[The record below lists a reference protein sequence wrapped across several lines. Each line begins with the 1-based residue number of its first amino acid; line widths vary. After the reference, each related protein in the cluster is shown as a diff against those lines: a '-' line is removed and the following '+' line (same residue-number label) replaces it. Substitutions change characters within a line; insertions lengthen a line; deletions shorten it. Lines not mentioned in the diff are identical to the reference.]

1 MEDKLKAKNEK
12 RNDEKNKKEEDNI
25 ENIENIEN
33 IDNLKD
39 MISRDSYSTNKDSQN
54 EIKKEKISSDINY
67 DNLLLKNKNYKIE
80 ILDEQYK
87 NYDLNFKI
95 IVIGNVGVGKSCL
108 SLKATKGIFTEEYT
122 STVGFEFY
130 CFNVK
135 INDKIVKLQIWD
147 TCGQEA
153 YRSLIM
159 NFYRNTSLAIVV
171 YSVEDKQSFN
181 DINIWLK
188 QVKTYGTSSCKI
200 FLIGNKIDTESRE
213 VSYEQG
219 LKCKN
224 DFFFDCFMET
234 SAKEDINTRELFV
247 NCAAILYDETENL
260 IEQSRLESSSDSESL
275 RFSLAREDNYVE
287 VDQCSC

>member
-1 MEDKLKAKNEK
+1 MEDISSTI
-12 RNDEKNKKEEDNI
+12 NKDKKIEDNI
-25 ENIENIEN
+25 KDNEIENIYNQNEI
-33 IDNLKD
+33 ID
-39 MISRDSYSTNKDSQN
+39 RDSYSYSTNKDSQN
-54 EIKKEKISSDINY
+54 EMKKEKISSDINY
-67 DNLLLKNKNYKIE
+67 NNILLKNKNYSIE
-80 ILDEQYK
+80 ILDDQEK
-87 NYDLNFKI
+87 KYDLNFKI

-108 SLKATKGIFTEEYT
+108 SLKATKGIFIEEYT

-159 NFYRNTSLAIVV
+159 NFYRNASLAIVV
-171 YSVEDKQSFN
+171 YSVEDKNSFN
-181 DINIWLK
+181 DVNIWLK
-188 QVKTYGTSSCKI
+188 QVKTFGTSSCKI
-200 FLIGNKIDTESRE
+200 FLIGNKIDTDCRE

-234 SAKEDINTRELFV
+234 SAKEGINTRELFV
-247 NCAAILYDETENL
+247 NCATILYEENMNF
-260 IEQSRLESSSDSESL
+260 IEQMGMTDYSSDSESL
-275 RFSLAREDNYVE
+275 KLSLVNEDKYEDYDDCN
-287 VDQCSC
+287 C

>member
-1 MEDKLKAKNEK
+1 MEEISEDKIKEKSQEINE
-12 RNDEKNKKEEDNI
+12 NE
-25 ENIENIEN
+25 IEN
-33 IDNLKD
+33 IDNQKES
-39 MISRDSYSTNKDSQN
+39 IERDSYSTNKDS
-54 EIKKEKISSDINY
+54 IIDTRKEKILSDINY
-67 DNLLLKNKNYKIE
+67 TNLLLKNKNYKIE
-80 ILDEQYK
+80 ILDEHIK
-87 NYDLNFKI
+87 KYDLNFKI
-95 IVIGNVGVGKSCL
+95 IIIGNIGVGKSCL

-153 YRSLIM
+153 YRSLIQ
-159 NFYRNTSLAIVV
+159 NFYRNASLAIVV
-171 YSVEDKQSFN
+171 YSIEDKNSFD

-200 FLIGNKIDTESRE
+200 FLIGNKIDSDFRE

-234 SAKEDINTRELFV
+234 SAKEGINTRELFV
-247 NCAAILYDETENL
+247 NAATVLYEENKNL
-260 IEQSRLESSSDSESL
+260 IEEIGVEDSSDSDSL
-275 RFSLAREDNYVE
+275 RFSLGKEEKYLED
-287 VDQCSC
+287 VDQCNC

>member
-1 MEDKLKAKNEK
+1 MEEISEDKIKEKSKEINE
-12 RNDEKNKKEEDNI
+12 NE
-25 ENIENIEN
+25 IEN
-33 IDNLKD
+33 IDNQKES
-39 MISRDSYSTNKDSQN
+39 IERDSYSTNKDS
-54 EIKKEKISSDINY
+54 ITDTRKEKILSDINY
-67 DNLLLKNKNYKIE
+67 TNLLLKNKNYKIE
-80 ILDEQYK
+80 ILDEHIK
-87 NYDLNFKI
+87 KYDLNFKI
-95 IVIGNVGVGKSCL
+95 IIIGNIGVGKSCL

-153 YRSLIM
+153 YRSLIQ
-159 NFYRNTSLAIVV
+159 NFYRNASLAIVV
-171 YSVEDKQSFN
+171 YSIEDKNSFD

-200 FLIGNKIDTESRE
+200 FLIGNKIDSDFRE

-234 SAKEDINTRELFV
+234 SAKEGINTRELFV
-247 NCAAILYDETENL
+247 NAATVLYEENKNL
-260 IEQSRLESSSDSESL
+260 IEEIGVENSSDSDSL
-275 RFSLAREDNYVE
+275 RFSLGKEENYLED
-287 VDQCSC
+287 VDQCNC

>member
-1 MEDKLKAKNEK
+1 MEGAKENQ
-12 RNDEKNKKEEDNI
+12 KESIHTEDNI
-25 ENIENIEN
+25 DKKEN
-33 IDNLKD
+33 IDTVKD
-39 MISRDSYSTNKDSQN
+39 MISRDSYATNKDSQN
-54 EIKKEKISSDINY
+54 DIKKDRLPSDIKY
-67 DNLLLKNKNYKIE
+67 ENLLLKNKNYTIE

-87 NYDLNFKI
+87 KYDLNFKI
-95 IVIGNVGVGKSCL
+95 IVTGNVGVGKSCL
-108 SLKATKGIFTEEYT
+108 SLKATKGIFTEDYI

-171 YSVEDKQSFN
+171 YSVEDKESFN
-181 DINIWLK
+181 DISVWLK

-200 FLIGNKIDTESRE
+200 FLIGNKIDTENRQ
-213 VSYEQG
+213 VTYEQG

-234 SAKEDINTRELFV
+234 SAKEGINTRELFV
-247 NCAAILYDETENL
+247 NCATILYEENENL
-260 IEQSRLESSSDSESL
+260 LEQSRIESSIDSDSM
-275 RFSLAREDNYVE
+275 RFSLAKEDNYVE
-287 VDQCSC
+287 VDQCNC

>member
-1 MEDKLKAKNEK
+1 MEKISEDKIKEKSKEINE
-12 RNDEKNKKEEDNI
+12 NE
-25 ENIENIEN
+25 IEN
-33 IDNLKD
+33 IDNQKES
-39 MISRDSYSTNKDSQN
+39 IERDSYSTNKDS
-54 EIKKEKISSDINY
+54 ITDTRKEKILSDINY
-67 DNLLLKNKNYKIE
+67 TNLLLKNKNYKIE
-80 ILDEQYK
+80 ILDEHIK
-87 NYDLNFKI
+87 KYDLNFKI
-95 IVIGNVGVGKSCL
+95 IIIGNIGVGKSCL

-153 YRSLIM
+153 YRSLIQ
-159 NFYRNTSLAIVV
+159 NFYRNASLAIVV
-171 YSVEDKQSFN
+171 YSIEDKNSFD

-200 FLIGNKIDTESRE
+200 FLIGNKIDSDFRE

-234 SAKEDINTRELFV
+234 SAKEGINTRELFV
-247 NCAAILYDETENL
+247 NAATVLYEENKNL
-260 IEQSRLESSSDSESL
+260 IEEIGVENSSDSDSL
-275 RFSLAREDNYVE
+275 RFSLGKEEKYLED
-287 VDQCSC
+287 VDQCNC

>member
-1 MEDKLKAKNEK
+1 MEGAKENQ
-12 RNDEKNKKEEDNI
+12 KESIHTEDNI
-25 ENIENIEN
+25 DKKEN
-33 IDNLKD
+33 IDTVKD

-54 EIKKEKISSDINY
+54 DIKKDRLPSDIKY
-67 DNLLLKNKNYKIE
+67 ENLLLKNKNYTIE
-80 ILDEQYK
+80 ILDELYK
-87 NYDLNFKI
+87 KYDLNFKI
-95 IVIGNVGVGKSCL
+95 IVTGNVGVGKSCL
-108 SLKATKGIFTEEYT
+108 SLKATKGIFTEDYI

-171 YSVEDKQSFN
+171 YSVEDKESFN
-181 DINIWLK
+181 DISVWLK

-200 FLIGNKIDTESRE
+200 FLIGNKIDTENRQ
-213 VSYEQG
+213 VTYEQG

-234 SAKEDINTRELFV
+234 SAKEGINTRELFV
-247 NCAAILYDETENL
+247 NCATILYEENENL
-260 IEQSRLESSSDSESL
+260 LEQSRIESSIDSDSM
-275 RFSLAREDNYVE
+275 RFSLAKEDNYVE
-287 VDQCSC
+287 VDQCNC

>member
-1 MEDKLKAKNEK
+1 MEKISEDKIKEKSKEINE
-12 RNDEKNKKEEDNI
+12 NE
-25 ENIENIEN
+25 IEN
-33 IDNLKD
+33 IDNQKES
-39 MISRDSYSTNKDSQN
+39 IERDSYSTNKDS
-54 EIKKEKISSDINY
+54 ITDTRKEKILSDINY
-67 DNLLLKNKNYKIE
+67 TNLLLKNKNYKIE
-80 ILDEQYK
+80 ILDEHIK
-87 NYDLNFKI
+87 KYDLNFKI
-95 IVIGNVGVGKSCL
+95 IIIGNIGVGKSCL

-153 YRSLIM
+153 YRSLIQ
-159 NFYRNTSLAIVV
+159 NFYRNASLAIVV
-171 YSVEDKQSFN
+171 YSIEDKNSFD

-200 FLIGNKIDTESRE
+200 FLIGNKIDCDFRE

-234 SAKEDINTRELFV
+234 SAKEGINTRELFV
-247 NCAAILYDETENL
+247 NAATVLYEENKNL
-260 IEQSRLESSSDSESL
+260 IEEIGLENSGDSDSL
-275 RFSLAREDNYVE
+275 RFSLGKEEKYLED
-287 VDQCSC
+287 VDQCNC

>member
-1 MEDKLKAKNEK
+1 MEEISEDKIKEKSKEINE
-12 RNDEKNKKEEDNI
+12 NE
-25 ENIENIEN
+25 IEN
-33 IDNLKD
+33 IDNQKES
-39 MISRDSYSTNKDSQN
+39 IERDSYSTNKDS
-54 EIKKEKISSDINY
+54 ITDTRKEKILSDINY
-67 DNLLLKNKNYKIE
+67 TNLLLKNKNYKIE
-80 ILDEQYK
+80 ILDEHIK
-87 NYDLNFKI
+87 KYDLNFKI
-95 IVIGNVGVGKSCL
+95 IIIGNIGVGKSCL
-108 SLKATKGIFTEEYT
+108 LLKATKGIFTEEYT

-153 YRSLIM
+153 YRSLIQ
-159 NFYRNTSLAIVV
+159 NFYRNASLAIVV
-171 YSVEDKQSFN
+171 YSIEDKNSFD

-200 FLIGNKIDTESRE
+200 FLIGNKIDSDFRE

-234 SAKEDINTRELFV
+234 SAKEGINTRELFV
-247 NCAAILYDETENL
+247 NAATVLYEENKNL
-260 IEQSRLESSSDSESL
+260 IEEIGVENSSDSDSL
-275 RFSLAREDNYVE
+275 RFSLGKEEKYLEDVE
-287 VDQCSC
+287 QCNC